1 MAEDDSFALIYSASD
16 ATYQVNLSKLS
27 GYTISGV
34 WYNPRNNKYK
44 TESSFI
50 VTDKTKIQQID
61 PPGDLGAGNDWVLIV
76 GDKMIIDDLNK

>member
-27 GYTISGV
+27 GYTISGA

-50 VTDKTKIQQID
+50 VTDKTKIQKID